1 MKNWYIYFVAMMAI
15 YGLGCNRTT
24 SKKQVMQIGPADA
37 QCLNCDTLGT
47 TVRMNMIQNHYPL
60 DTKNVYAILLN
71 PKRKS
76 LIFGGDWTL
85 QKWENGSW
93 MGAKMN
99 GMYGFGD
106 VGMQLN
112 FAPDYYCFS
121 YPVSCYRITSG
132 KYRIIQSFHDGR
144 TENCFTEKYYVMRTK
159 LLLGVL
165 AWFAACTLQA
175 QEVNDRY
182 IEVTGTSEIE
192 IVPDKIHYLIE
203 IREYFEEE
211 FDGKSKSEEYRTKVP
226 LGQIEQ
232 QLWKVLIDVGIPKE
246 AVRTQEV
253 GDYWRRQGQDF
264 LVSKKYDIT
273 LTDFKQIDEIVKR
286 IDTRGVN
293 TMRIGELENK
303 DMLVYHQKGKIE
315 ALKAAQRK
323 ATYLVE
329 ALGKKLGAVIRIV
342 EDGNIGM
349 SSLFSAQSNVRASD
363 AASFDGFRTIKRH
376 YSMQVRFEITD

>member
-1 MKNWYIYFVAMMAI
+1 MK
-15 YGLGCNRTT
+15 
-24 SKKQVMQIGPADA
+24 
-37 QCLNCDTLGT
+37 
-47 TVRMNMIQNHYPL
+47 
-60 DTKNVYAILLN
+60 
-71 PKRKS
+71 
-76 LIFGGDWTL
+76 
-85 QKWENGSW
+85 
-93 MGAKMN
+93 
-99 GMYGFGD
+99 
-106 VGMQLN
+106 
-112 FAPDYYCFS
+112 
-121 YPVSCYRITSG
+121 RI
-132 KYRIIQSFHDGR
+132 R
-144 TENCFTEKYYVMRTK
+144 
-159 LLLGVL
+159 LLLG
-165 AWFAACTLQA
+165 AALFVFSLQA

-211 FDGKSKSEEYRTKVP
+211 FDGKSKPEEYRTKVP
-226 LGQIEQ
+226 LERIEQ
-232 QLWKVLIDVGIPKE
+232 KLWKVLADVGIPEE

-273 LTDFKQIDEIVKR
+273 LTDFKQIDEVVKR

-329 ALGKKLGAVIRIV
+329 ALGKKRRV
-342 EDGNIGM
+342 M
-349 SSLFSAQSNVRASD
+349 SVRLMLLRSMASV
-363 AASFDGFRTIKRH
+363 
-376 YSMQVRFEITD
+376 Q

>member
-1 MKNWYIYFVAMMAI
+1 
-15 YGLGCNRTT
+15 
-24 SKKQVMQIGPADA
+24 
-37 QCLNCDTLGT
+37 
-47 TVRMNMIQNHYPL
+47 
-60 DTKNVYAILLN
+60 
-71 PKRKS
+71 
-76 LIFGGDWTL
+76 
-85 QKWENGSW
+85 
-93 MGAKMN
+93 
-99 GMYGFGD
+99 
-106 VGMQLN
+106 
-112 FAPDYYCFS
+112 
-121 YPVSCYRITSG
+121 
-132 KYRIIQSFHDGR
+132 
-144 TENCFTEKYYVMRTK
+144 MRTK

-211 FDGKSKSEEYRTKVP
+211 FDGKSKSEEYRSEEYRTKVP